1 MKKELDYNTHNLQIV
16 KVFLVGVAGIILISI
31 SMRITVLFAK
41 SKFESNRIFS
51 VQISSEKKKKDM
63 VTYTLTFN
71 PEKKSLTVLSIVFPN
86 NKQNELGINQK
97 EFYTTVGKYIKIPLD
112 ELIMNAPIEFG
123 EKKER
128 ETVDSEL
135 LTLLFS
141 YNSYR
146 TELTIIDIFRMWWF
160 ARSVSNTNVSF
171 EKIQLPLDDHAL
183 DTILSRIFTDSV
195 IEEENQDIEIINST
209 EVSGLAN
216 RLARLI
222 TNMGGN
228 VVSITTSKNP
238 SNTSKILVSNKKKY
252 TSERLHTILGFGVE
266 EGQTQS
272 IADVIIVIGKD
283 KLSSLPF

>member
-1 MKKELDYNTHNLQIV
+1 
-16 KVFLVGVAGIILISI
+16 
-31 SMRITVLFAK
+31 
-41 SKFESNRIFS
+41 
-51 VQISSEKKKKDM
+51 
-63 VTYTLTFN
+63 
-71 PEKKSLTVLSIVFPN
+71 
-86 NKQNELGINQK
+86 
-97 EFYTTVGKYIKIPLD
+97 
-112 ELIMNAPIEFG
+112 
-123 EKKER
+123 
-128 ETVDSEL
+128 
-135 LTLLFS
+135 
-141 YNSYR
+141 
-146 TELTIIDIFRMWWF
+146 MWWF
-160 ARSVSNTNVSF
+160 ARSVSDTNVSF

-183 DTILSRIFTDSV
+183 DTILSRIFTDSI

-252 TSERLHTILGFGVE
+252 TSERLHAILGFGVE
-266 EGQTQS
+266 EGQTQA